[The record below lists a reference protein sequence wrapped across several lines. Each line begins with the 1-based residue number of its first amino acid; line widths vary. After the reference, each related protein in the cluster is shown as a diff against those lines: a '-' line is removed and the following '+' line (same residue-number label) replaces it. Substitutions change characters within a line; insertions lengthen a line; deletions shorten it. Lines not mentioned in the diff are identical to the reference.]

1 MDLDSL
7 WRGFKN
13 VFSPVK
19 YIYSEYIAPV
29 MSYELSNRG
38 SDPTGNVGADS
49 TVTVGGVLKGFAK
62 CFLDLGEA
70 GSGVAPTGPYT
81 PPKTTKISA
90 PRSTAGG
97 ASFRA
102 TKSNIGADFG
112 FTNRAINGLV
122 RANTSNVQQI
132 RLITQQLL
140 NTANR
145 RSSVNTKLASSKLGN
160 ITARTTMPKTKK
172 PSYFS

>member
-13 VFSPVK
+13 VFNPVTA
-19 YIYSEYIAPV
+19 IYDQYIAPV
-29 MSYELSNRG
+29 MNYELLTRT
-38 SDPTGNVGADS
+38 DPTGNVGADS
-49 TVTVGGVLKGFAK
+49 PVTVGGVLKGFAK
-62 CFLDLGEA
+62 GFLDLGES

-81 PPKTTKISA
+81 APKITKVAA

-112 FTNRAINGLV
+112 FTNRAINGLAK
-122 RANTSNVQQI
+122 ANTSSVQQI
-132 RLITQQLL
+132 RLITKQLL

-160 ITARTTMPKTKK
+160 VTARTSMPKTKK

>member
-13 VFSPVK
+13 AFSPVTA
-19 YIYSEYIAPV
+19 IYDEFIAPV
-29 MSYELSNRG
+29 MNYELLTRT
-38 SDPTGNVGADS
+38 DPTGNVGADS
-49 TVTVGGVLKGFAK
+49 PVTVGGVLKGFAK
-62 CFLDLGEA
+62 GFLDLGES

-81 PPKTTKISA
+81 PPKTTKIAA

-97 ASFRA
+97 ASFKA

>member
-1 MDLDSL
+1 M
-7 WRGFKN
+7 N
-13 VFSPVK
+13 V
-19 YIYSEYIAPV
+19 
-29 MSYELSNRG
+29 
-38 SDPTGNVGADS
+38 
-49 TVTVGGVLKGFAK
+49 AK
-62 CFLDLGEA
+62 
-70 GSGVAPTGPYT
+70 
-81 PPKTTKISA
+81 
-90 PRSTAGG
+90 
-97 ASFRA
+97 A